1 LVQFCLDLRIDV
13 VQSIPRRLQFA
24 PTDVLCSV
32 KNLPLQIGQIDI
44 VEIDDAEGPDAG
56 GCQIKRGRR
65 SKSSGADAQDARSFE
80 SILTL
85 GCNLGHYEVTRV
97 ALQFFNVQSDR
108 TAAIVINDASLHA
121 TTLY

>member
-1 LVQFCLDLRIDV
+1 MQFGLDLRIDV
-13 VQSIPRRLQFA
+13 VQPIPRGLQFA

-32 KNLPLQIGQIDI
+32 KNLPLKIGQIDV
-44 VEIDDAEGPDAG
+44 VEIDNAEGPNAG

-85 GCNLGHYEVTRV
+85 GCNLGHDEMTRV
-97 ALQFFNVQSDR
+97 ALQLVNVQSHR
-108 TAAIVINDASLHA
+108 AAALVINDAPIHMQPVI
-121 TTLY
+121 